1 MKPQPPKSYDEITRR
16 TVVEPDG
23 SFRVDIGT
31 PPELPS
37 DQVLRAS
44 VADALLADGF
54 TEVGIEVEHGRV
66 TLRGWVRDGDTAAL
80 ILRVAAQAAPGAQLD
95 NRMHVGHG

>member
-23 SFRVDIGT
+23 SFRVDN
-31 PPELPS
+31 
-37 DQVLRAS
+37 
-44 VADALLADGF
+44 GF